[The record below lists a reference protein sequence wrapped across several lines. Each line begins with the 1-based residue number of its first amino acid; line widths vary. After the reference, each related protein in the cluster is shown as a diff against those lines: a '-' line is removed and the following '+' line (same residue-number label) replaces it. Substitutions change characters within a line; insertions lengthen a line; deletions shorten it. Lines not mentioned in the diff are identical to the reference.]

1 MFYYCIP
8 HVSNSIYSVHTMH
21 KFNTSLIHK
30 IPFFYD
36 TLNQIDDF
44 EMFCILCVLN
54 EWLIVVMVS
63 NVLGHLLLIDV
74 YACDLPTEAELF
86 HQKDSELRLC
96 LQMQYIECYC
106 LAVQHFRS
114 FVKLL

>member
-74 YACDLPTEAELF
+74 YACDLPTEAELC